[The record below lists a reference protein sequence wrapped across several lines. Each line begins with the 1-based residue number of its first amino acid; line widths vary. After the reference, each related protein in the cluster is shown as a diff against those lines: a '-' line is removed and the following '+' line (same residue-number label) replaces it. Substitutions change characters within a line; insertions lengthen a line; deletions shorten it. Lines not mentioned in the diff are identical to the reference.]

1 MVNVPALYS
10 DDPSSNPAEVGN
22 FSAKIVF
29 EKDKFDRK
37 EAGVGPI
44 CKNNEKS
51 TLNDD
56 PHAWKHSL
64 LFFHHLLLELTG
76 AISGRFYVTH
86 RRSFVRSLV
95 QDAK

>member
-1 MVNVPALYS
+1 MWSSGQPARLLLV
-10 DDPSSNPAEVGN
+10 DPSSNPAEVGN

-56 PHAWKHSL
+56 PHA
-64 LFFHHLLLELTG
+64 
-76 AISGRFYVTH
+76 
-86 RRSFVRSLV
+86 
-95 QDAK
+95 